1 MKIVEYIPIEVEK
14 EKVLKE
20 LGYYRKK
27 KSVLSPSIDALIEE
41 EMEKARGLVKG
52 RGVYVVL
59 PVESKSKGEIVLK
72 DITLKGEAIARA
84 MAEAT
89 EIALFVDTIG
99 PALEAEV
106 NRLYQKDEY
115 TKATILD
122 TIGSVA
128 ADQGAE
134 YLNSLIVEKAKKK
147 GTPRFSPGYGDW
159 DLSIQKR
166 FLEVTQASKIGVTCN
181 EAFFMIPRKSVSAVI
196 GLY

>member
-1 MKIVEYIPIEVEK
+1 MKIVENIPIEIEK
-14 EKVLKE
+14 EEVLRS

-27 KSVLSPSIDALIEE
+27 KSVLSPSIDALIKGERK
-41 EMEKARGLVKG
+41 KAKGLIQAK
-52 RGVYVVL
+52 GVYVIL
-59 PVESKSKGEIVLK
+59 PIKSKSKSKIILK
-72 DITLKGEAIARA
+72 NITLKGKAIAKA
-84 MAEAT
+84 MAKAE

-128 ADQGAE
+128 ADEGAE
-134 YLNSLIVEKAKKK
+134 YLNSLIVKKAKKES
-147 GTPRFSPGYGDW
+147 TPRFSPGYGDW

-166 FLEVTQASKIGVTCN
+166 LLEVTQASKIGVTCN

>member
-1 MKIVEYIPIEVEK
+1 MKIIENIPIEIEK
-14 EKVLKE
+14 EEVLKG

-27 KSVLSPSIDALIEE
+27 KSVLSPSIDALIEG
-41 EMEKARGLVKG
+41 EMKKAKGLIRGKG
-52 RGVYVVL
+52 IYVIL
-59 PVESKSKGEIVLK
+59 PVESKSKDEIVLK
-72 DITLKGEAIARA
+72 NIFLKGKAIARA
-84 MAEAT
+84 MAKAT

-128 ADQGAE
+128 ADGGAK
-134 YLNSLIVEKAKKK
+134 YLNSLIVGKAKTQS
-147 GTPRFSPGYGDW
+147 TPRFSPGYGDW
-159 DLSIQKR
+159 DLSIQKKL
-166 FLEVTQASKIGVTCN
+166 LEVTRAAKIGVTCN

>member
-1 MKIVEYIPIEVEK
+1 MKVIKNIPIEIEK
-14 EKVLKE
+14 KEVLKS

-41 EMEKARGLVKG
+41 EMKKAKGLIRGKG
-52 RGVYVVL
+52 IYIIL
-59 PVESKSKGEIVLK
+59 PVESKSESEIVLK
-72 DITLKGEAIARA
+72 NISLKGKAITKA
-84 MAEAT
+84 MAKAK

-99 PALEAEV
+99 SALETEV
-106 NRLYQKDEY
+106 NRLYQRDEY

-128 ADQGAE
+128 ADEGAE
-134 YLNSLIVEKAKKK
+134 YLNSIIAEKAKTKS
-147 GTPRFSPGYGDW
+147 TPRFSPGYGDW
-159 DLSIQKR
+159 DLSIQKKLLR
-166 FLEVTQASKIGVTCN
+166 ITQALKIGVTCN

>member
-1 MKIVEYIPIEVEK
+1 MKIIENIPVEIEK
-14 EKVLKE
+14 EKVLKS

-27 KSVLSPSIDALIEE
+27 KSVLSPSIDALIEG
-41 EMEKARGLVKG
+41 EMKKAKGLIKG
-52 RGVYVVL
+52 KGIYIIL
-59 PVESKSKGEIVLK
+59 PVESKSKDKIILK
-72 DITLKGEAIARA
+72 NISLKGKAIART
-84 MAEAT
+84 MAKAKR
-89 EIALFVDTIG
+89 IALFVGTIG

-106 NRLYQKDEY
+106 NQLYQKDEY

-128 ADQGAE
+128 ADGGAE
-134 YLNSLIVEKAKKK
+134 YLNSIIIEKAKKRS
-147 GTPRFSPGYGDW
+147 TPRFSPGYGDW

-166 FLEVTQASKIGVTCN
+166 LLEITQAAKIGVTCN

>member
-1 MKIVEYIPIEVEK
+1 MPIIKNIPIKIEK
-14 EKVLKE
+14 TKVLKS

-27 KSVLSPSIDALIEE
+27 KSILSSSIDALIEG
-41 EMEKARGLVKG
+41 EMKKAKGLIKG
-52 RGVYVVL
+52 KGIYIIL
-59 PVESKSKGEIVLK
+59 PVESKSKSEIALK
-72 DITLKGEAIARA
+72 NISLKGKAITRA
-84 MAEAT
+84 MKKT
-89 EIALFVDTIG
+89 KEIALFVDTIG

-128 ADQGAE
+128 ADEGAE
-134 YLNSLIVEKAKKK
+134 YLNSTIVKKAKKK
-147 GTPRFSPGYGDW
+147 STPRFSPGYGDW

-166 FLEVTQASKIGVTCN
+166 LLEVIQASKIGVTCN
-181 EAFFMIPRKSVSAVI
+181 EAFFMIPRKSVSAVV

>member
-1 MKIVEYIPIEVEK
+1 MKVIENIPIEVEK
-14 EKVLKE
+14 EKVLKS

-27 KSVLSPSIDALIEE
+27 KSVLSPSINALIEGE
-41 EMEKARGLVKG
+41 IKKAKGLIKG
-52 RGVYVVL
+52 KGVYIIL
-59 PVESKSKGEIVLK
+59 PVKTKSKDEIILK
-72 DITLKGEAIARA
+72 NISLKGKAIAKT
-84 MAEAT
+84 MAKAE

-106 NRLYQKDEY
+106 NRLYQRDEY

-122 TIGSVA
+122 TIGSVT
-128 ADQGAE
+128 ADEGAE

-147 GTPRFSPGYGDW
+147 STPRFSPGYGDW

-166 FLEVTQASKIGVTCN
+166 LLEVTQASKMGVTCN

>member
-1 MKIVEYIPIEVEK
+1 MKIVEKIPIKIEK
-14 EKVLKE
+14 KEVLKS

-27 KSVLSPSIDALIEE
+27 KSVLSPSIDALIEGE
-41 EMEKARGLVKG
+41 IKKTKGLVKG
-52 RGVYVVL
+52 KGVYIIL
-59 PVESKSKGEIVLK
+59 PVESKSKSKIVLK
-72 DITLKGEAIARA
+72 NITFKGMAIAKA
-84 MAEAT
+84 MAKAK

-106 NRLYQKDEY
+106 NRLYQRDEY

-128 ADQGAE
+128 AEEGAE
-134 YLNSLIVEKAKKK
+134 YLNSLIVKKAKKS
-147 GTPRFSPGYGDW
+147 TPRFSPGYGDW
-159 DLSIQKR
+159 NLSIQKR
-166 FLEVTQASKIGVTCN
+166 LLEVIQASKIGVTCN

>member
-1 MKIVEYIPIEVEK
+1 MKVVENIPIKIVK
-14 EKVLKE
+14 EEVLKS

-41 EMEKARGLVKG
+41 EMKKAKGLIRGKG
-52 RGVYVVL
+52 IYIIL
-59 PVESKSKGEIVLK
+59 PVESKSKSEIVLK
-72 DITLKGEAIARA
+72 NISLKGKAIAKA
-84 MAEAT
+84 MAKAK
-89 EIALFVDTIG
+89 EIALFVNTVG

-106 NRLYQKDEY
+106 NRLYQRDEY

-128 ADQGAE
+128 ADEGAE
-134 YLNSLIVEKAKKK
+134 YLNSLIVEKAEKKS
-147 GTPRFSPGYGDW
+147 TPRFSPGYGDW

-166 FLEVTQASKIGVTCN
+166 LLEVTQAAKIGVTCN

>member
-1 MKIVEYIPIEVEK
+1 MKGIENIPVEIEK
-14 EKVLKE
+14 EEVLKS

-41 EMEKARGLVKG
+41 EMKKAKGLIGGKG
-52 RGVYVVL
+52 IYIIL
-59 PVESKSKGEIVLK
+59 PVEAKSKSEIVLK
-72 DITLKGEAIARA
+72 NISLEGKAITKA
-84 MAEAT
+84 MAKAK
-89 EIALFVDTIG
+89 EIAFFVDTVG

-106 NRLYQKDEY
+106 NRLYQRDEY

-128 ADQGAE
+128 ADEGAE

-147 GTPRFSPGYGDW
+147 STPRFSPGYGDW

-166 FLEVTQASKIGVTCN
+166 LLEVTQASKIGVTCN
-181 EAFFMIPRKSVSAVI
+181 EAFFMIPRKSVSAVV

>member
-1 MKIVEYIPIEVEK
+1 MKVIENIPIEIEK
-14 EKVLKE
+14 EEVLKS

-27 KSVLSPSIDALIEE
+27 KSVLSSSIDALIEE
-41 EMEKARGLVKG
+41 EMKKAKGLIRGKG
-52 RGVYVVL
+52 IYVIL
-59 PVESKSKGEIVLK
+59 PVESKSKDKIALK
-72 DITLKGEAIARA
+72 NITLKGKTIAKA
-84 MAEAT
+84 MAKAE

-128 ADQGAE
+128 ADEGAE
-134 YLNSLIVEKAKKK
+134 YLNSIIVEKARKKS
-147 GTPRFSPGYGDW
+147 TPRFSPGYGNW
-159 DLSIQKR
+159 DLSIQKK
-166 FLEVTQASKIGVTCN
+166 LLKVTQASNIGVTCN
-181 EAFFMIPRKSVSAVI
+181 EAFFMIPRKSVSAAI

>member
-1 MKIVEYIPIEVEK
+1 MKIVENIPIEVEK
-14 EKVLKE
+14 EKVLKS

-27 KSVLSPSIDALIEE
+27 KSVLSPSIDALIKG
-41 EMEKARGLVKG
+41 EMKKAKGLISGKG
-52 RGVYVVL
+52 IYVIL
-59 PVESKSKGEIVLK
+59 PVKSKSKSKIVLK
-72 DITLKGEAIARA
+72 NITLKGEAIAKA
-84 MAEAT
+84 MAKAE

-128 ADQGAE
+128 ADEGAE
-134 YLNSLIVEKAKKK
+134 YLNAIIVKKAKKS
-147 GTPRFSPGYGDW
+147 TPRFSPGYGDW

-166 FLEVTQASKIGVTCN
+166 LLEVTQAAKIGVTCN

>member
-1 MKIVEYIPIEVEK
+1 MKIIENIPIEIEK
-14 EKVLKE
+14 EEVLKS

-41 EMEKARGLVKG
+41 EMKKAKELVKG
-52 RGVYVVL
+52 RGVYITL
-59 PVESKSKGEIVLK
+59 SVESKSEDEIVLK
-72 DITLKGEAIARA
+72 NITLKGKAITKA
-84 MAEAT
+84 MAKAK
-89 EIALFVDTIG
+89 EIALFVGTIG

-106 NRLYQKDEY
+106 NQLYQKDEY

-128 ADQGAE
+128 ADEGAE
-134 YLNSLIVEKAKKK
+134 YLNSLIVEKAKKS
-147 GTPRFSPGYGDW
+147 TPRFSPGYGDW

-166 FLEVTQASKIGVTCN
+166 LLEVTQAAKIGVTCN

>member
-1 MKIVEYIPIEVEK
+1 MKIIENIPIEVEK
-14 EKVLKE
+14 EEVLKS

-41 EMEKARGLVKG
+41 EMKKAKGLIRGKG
-52 RGVYVVL
+52 IYIIL
-59 PVESKSKGEIVLK
+59 PVESKSKSEIVLK
-72 DITLKGEAIARA
+72 NISLKGKAITKA
-84 MAEAT
+84 MAKAE

-106 NRLYQKDEY
+106 NRLYQRDEY

-128 ADQGAE
+128 ADEGAK
-134 YLNSLIVEKAKKK
+134 YLSSIIIGKAKKK
-147 GTPRFSPGYGDW
+147 STRRFSPGYGDW

-166 FLEVTQASKIGVTCN
+166 LLEITQAAKMGVTCN

>member
-1 MKIVEYIPIEVEK
+1 MKIIENIPIEVEK
-14 EKVLKE
+14 EEVLKS

-27 KSVLSPSIDALIEE
+27 KSILTPSIDALIEGE
-41 EMEKARGLVKG
+41 IKKAKELIKG
-52 RGVYVVL
+52 KGTYVIL
-59 PVESKSKGEIVLK
+59 PVESKSKNK
-72 DITLKGEAIARA
+72 ITLKNISLKGKAIAKA
-84 MAEAT
+84 MAKAK

-106 NRLYQKDEY
+106 NRLYQRDEY

-128 ADQGAE
+128 AEEGAE
-134 YLNSLIVEKAKKK
+134 HLNSIIVEKAK
-147 GTPRFSPGYGDW
+147 GESTPRFSPGYGDW

-166 FLEVTQASKIGVTCN
+166 LLEITQATKIGVTCN

>member
-1 MKIVEYIPIEVEK
+1 MKIVENIPIEIEK
-14 EKVLKE
+14 EKVLKS

-27 KSVLSPSIDALIEE
+27 KSVLSPSIDALIEGE
-41 EMEKARGLVKG
+41 IKRAKKLIRGKG
-52 RGVYVVL
+52 AYIIL
-59 PVESKSKGEIVLK
+59 PVKTKSKDEVILK
-72 DITLKGEAIARA
+72 NITLKGAAIARA
-84 MAEAT
+84 MAKAKEV
-89 EIALFVDTIG
+89 ALFVDTIG
-99 PALEAEV
+99 PALEVEV

-128 ADQGAE
+128 ADEGAE
-134 YLNSLIVEKAKKK
+134 YLSSIIVDEAKKK
-147 GTPRFSPGYGDW
+147 NTPRFSPGYGDW

-166 FLEVTQASKIGVTCN
+166 LLEVTQAAKIGVTCN

>member
-1 MKIVEYIPIEVEK
+1 MKIIENIPVEIEK
-14 EKVLKE
+14 EKVLKS
-20 LGYYRKK
+20 LGYYRKR

-41 EMEKARGLVKG
+41 EMKKAKGLIRGK
-52 RGVYVVL
+52 GVYIIL
-59 PVESKSKGEIVLK
+59 PVKSKSKDK
-72 DITLKGEAIARA
+72 ITLKNIALKGKAIAKA
-84 MAEAT
+84 MAKAK
-89 EIALFVDTIG
+89 EIALFVGTIG

-106 NRLYQKDEY
+106 NRLYQRDEY

-128 ADQGAE
+128 ADEGAE
-134 YLNSLIVEKAKKK
+134 YLNSVIVEKAEKKS
-147 GTPRFSPGYGDW
+147 TPRFSPGYGDW

-166 FLEVTQASKIGVTCN
+166 FLEITQASKIGITCN

>member
-1 MKIVEYIPIEVEK
+1 MKIVENIPIKIEK
-14 EKVLKE
+14 EEVLKS

-27 KSVLSPSIDALIEE
+27 KSILSPSIDALIKG
-41 EMEKARGLVKG
+41 EMKKAKGLISGKG
-52 RGVYVVL
+52 IYVIL
-59 PVESKSKGEIVLK
+59 PVESKSKDEIVLK
-72 DITLKGEAIARA
+72 NISLKGEAIARA
-84 MAEAT
+84 MAKAK

-99 PALEAEV
+99 PALETEV

-128 ADQGAE
+128 ADEGAE
-134 YLNSLIVEKAKKK
+134 YLDSIIVEKAKKRS
-147 GTPRFSPGYGDW
+147 TPRFSPGYGDW
-159 DLSIQKR
+159 ELSIQKR
-166 FLEVTQASKIGVTCN
+166 LLEVTQAAKIGVTCN

>member
-1 MKIVEYIPIEVEK
+1 MKVIKNIPVKIEK
-14 EKVLKE
+14 EEVLKS

-27 KSVLSPSIDALIEE
+27 KSVLSPTIDALIEE
-41 EMEKARGLVKG
+41 EIKKAKGLIRGKG
-52 RGVYVVL
+52 IYIIL
-59 PVESKSKGEIVLK
+59 PVESKSKNEIVLK
-72 DITLKGEAIARA
+72 NISLKGKAITKA
-84 MAEAT
+84 MAKAK
-89 EIALFVDTIG
+89 EIALFVDTVG

-128 ADQGAE
+128 ADEGAE

-147 GTPRFSPGYGDW
+147 STPRFSPGYGDW

-166 FLEVTQASKIGVTCN
+166 LLEVAQASKIGVTCN
-181 EAFFMIPRKSVSAVI
+181 KAFFMIPRKSVSAVI

>member
-1 MKIVEYIPIEVEK
+1 MKVIENIPIEVEK
-14 EKVLKE
+14 EEVLKS

-41 EMEKARGLVKG
+41 EMKKAKGLIRGKG
-52 RGVYVVL
+52 IYIIL
-59 PVESKSKGEIVLK
+59 PVESKSKSEIVLK
-72 DITLKGEAIARA
+72 NISLKGKAIVRA
-84 MAEAT
+84 MAKAK
-89 EIALFVDTIG
+89 EIALFVDTVG

-106 NRLYQKDEY
+106 NRLYQRDEY

-128 ADQGAE
+128 ADEGAE
-134 YLNSLIVEKAKKK
+134 YLNLIIVEKVEKKS
-147 GTPRFSPGYGDW
+147 TPRFSPGYGDW

-166 FLEVTQASKIGVTCN
+166 LLEVIQASKIGVTCN
-181 EAFFMIPRKSVSAVI
+181 EAFFMIPRKSVSAVV